1 MVEFIAERR
10 VAAVSPDG
18 EKLVLR
24 IAVGQPYQVDEDS
37 WACPVSI
44 EGLYVKLRDA
54 VGYDSWQAL
63 SLAIA
68 LVRQLLGYFLND
80 GGKLYWKE
88 ENSEMTID
96 DLFPLFPLV
105 SP

>member
-1 MVEFIAERR
+1 MLKRKWKQAVVEFIAERR

-44 EGLYVKLRDA
+44 EGFMSSCVMPS
-54 VGYDSWQAL
+54 G
-63 SLAIA
+63 
-68 LVRQLLGYFLND
+68 
-80 GGKLYWKE
+80 
-88 ENSEMTID
+88 TI
-96 DLFPLFPLV
+96 PGRP
-105 SP
+105 